1 VLYVYIIS
9 LLPPRRAPFFCLLS
23 CIMREERKFSSA
35 LLTKKSQRERR
46 DACNKQ
52 REKKRR
58 FEIEEDDDDDMPA
71 PRFRRSR
78 GRNERARAVLVT
90 FLLFLA
96 ISFVAAESAQD
107 VASGGNATNATQIE
121 EAASTEEEEGEAEI
135 GKREKQRSTTSY
147 DDEKLLFFSGPAYG
161 GCCDDPLNLLSCC
174 AKGQSCCPAS
184 DLKMVQGEH
193 PTGAVFLECC
203 ATKTGSVS
211 INIGMSEVKEVI
223 ENGRCCSS
231 SDSITGSTMNNNN
244 SLKCCEELNGCCS
257 KRAGT
262 SLDCCFSDP
271 IDEVDLTEDK
281 EEEKKTNEEE
291 REAGIT
297 NGNDISEEEREDV
310 QSLVDATAYVPGG
323 NRRFT
328 WENLKVPMPST
339 LKKIIAERREKEE
352 EDNVV
357 DEVATTAP
365 TGQEEDEV
373 EETRKTFKTMLD
385 ISSFKMNKNEVLQG
399 VLGFGIF
406 VIVAS
411 YIVGATY
418 TREDG
423 REISGNARGWSG
435 VREERENLYDSAFK
449 AYASV

>member
-1 VLYVYIIS
+1 
-9 LLPPRRAPFFCLLS
+9 
-23 CIMREERKFSSA
+23 MKKGKFSSA

-58 FEIEEDDDDDMPA
+58 FESEEDDDDDMPA

-121 EAASTEEEEGEAEI
+121 EAASTEEEEVGEI

-193 PTGAVFLECC
+193 HTGAVFLECC

-223 ENGRCCSS
+223 ENGKCCSS

-244 SLKCCEELNGCCS
+244 NLKCCEELNGCCS

>member
-1 VLYVYIIS
+1 
-9 LLPPRRAPFFCLLS
+9 
-23 CIMREERKFSSA
+23 MKKGKFSSA

-58 FEIEEDDDDDMPA
+58 FEIEEDDDDDDMPA

>member
-1 VLYVYIIS
+1 
-9 LLPPRRAPFFCLLS
+9 
-23 CIMREERKFSSA
+23 
-35 LLTKKSQRERR
+35 
-46 DACNKQ
+46 
-52 REKKRR
+52 
-58 FEIEEDDDDDMPA
+58 
-71 PRFRRSR
+71 
-78 GRNERARAVLVT
+78 VLVT

-107 VASGGNATNATQIE
+107 VASGGNATNATRIE

-184 DLKMVQGEH
+184 DLKMVQGEDH
-193 PTGAVFLECC
+193 TGAVFLECC

-291 REAGIT
+291 REAGMT

>member
-1 VLYVYIIS
+1 
-9 LLPPRRAPFFCLLS
+9 
-23 CIMREERKFSSA
+23 MKKGKFSSA

-58 FEIEEDDDDDMPA
+58 FEIEEDDDDDDMPA

-121 EAASTEEEEGEAEI
+121 EAASTEEEEAEI

-223 ENGRCCSS
+223 ENGKCCSS

-244 SLKCCEELNGCCS
+244 NLKCCEELNGCCS

-271 IDEVDLTEDK
+271 IDEVDLTED
-281 EEEKKTNEEE
+281 EEEE
-291 REAGIT
+291 REAGIA

-310 QSLVDATAYVPGG
+310 ESLVDATAYVPGG

-328 WENLKVPMPST
+328 WENLKVPMPSP
-339 LKKIIAERREKEE
+339 LKKIIAESREKEE

-357 DEVATTAP
+357 DEVTTTAP